1 MGRRSLAKILTEMMG
16 RRKETV
22 RHLMGGQE
30 TVSLT
35 TDIWTDRTMRS
46 FLGVTAH
53 LLAPHPKTQTYQ
65 LLSILL
71 TCQKFK
77 GRHTGEAIARSFD
90 NVLEDFGIGNKVE
103 FIVTDNASNMKRAFS
118 LEFPEIDPSG
128 AEGEEGAGVDD
139 GDLWED
145 QDEEDAG
152 AVRQALIL
160 ASKHR
165 IPCFAHT
172 RQLVIGDGLKEL
184 RAVGQ
189 PIAKVSKLTTVL
201 HRSAVLKERFQER
214 FGVEQ
219 YQLRT
224 PHAGAL
230 SFFNSELDRTYKELI
245 VERLLKSARRWSSTT
260 LFSHA
265 KSGLNLLN

>member
-1 MGRRSLAKILTEMMG
+1 
-16 RRKETV
+16 
-22 RHLMGGQE
+22 
-30 TVSLT
+30 
-35 TDIWTDRTMRS
+35 MRS

-90 NVLEDFGIGNKVE
+90 NVLEDFGIGNKAE

-172 RQLVIGDGLKEL
+172 LQLVIGDGLL
-184 RAVGQ
+184 
-189 PIAKVSKLTTVL
+189 P
-201 HRSAVLKERFQER
+201 RFEER
-214 FGVEQ
+214 FGV
-219 YQLRT
+219 
-224 PHAGAL
+224 
-230 SFFNSELDRTYKELI
+230 DRTI
-245 VERLLKSARRWSSTT
+245 PAANSTRWSSVFLQLKALQNLPGIDCRAIAEICEPVEFNNLVLTRQEWAQLAELTTILEPFADATT
-260 LFSHA
+260 LTQGDQTATITMVVPAILDLEQS
-265 KSGLNLLN
+265 SLQVGR

>member
-1 MGRRSLAKILTEMMG
+1 
-16 RRKETV
+16 
-22 RHLMGGQE
+22 MGGQE

-90 NVLEDFGIGNKVE
+90 NVLEDFGIGNKAE

-118 LEFPEIDPSG
+118 LEFPGIDLSG
-128 AEGEEGAGVDD
+128 AEEEEGAGVED

-172 RQLVIGDGLKEL
+172 LQLVIGDGLKEL

-189 PIAKVSKLTTVL
+189 AIAKVSKLTTVL
-201 HRSAVLKERFQER
+201 HRSAVLKERFEER
-214 FGVEQ
+214 FGV
-219 YQLRT
+219 
-224 PHAGAL
+224 
-230 SFFNSELDRTYKELI
+230 DRTI
-245 VERLLKSARRWSSTT
+245 PAANSTHWSSVFVQLKALQNLPRVDYRAIAEICEPVEFNNLIFTRQEWAQLAELTTILEPFADATT
-260 LFSHA
+260 LTR
-265 KSGLNLLN
+265 